1 MVEQWRQAEDIISQV
16 TVYSTEDNDP
26 VTIKTATQDVRCIGI
41 GTDAAV
47 FTIDTLPGYAF
58 KVYSDMAIEKK
69 MRRPTYMSVC
79 EGLTFSSLLRK
90 RRQVYCHKL

>member
-1 MVEQWRQAEDIISQV
+1 MVEQWRQADEIISQV

-26 VTIKTATQDVRCIGI
+26 VTIKTVSHDVRCIGI

-47 FTIDTLPGYAF
+47 FTLDTLPGYAF

-69 MRRPTYMSVC
+69 DAEADVYER
-79 EGLTFSSLLRK
+79 LRGSDFFHIITGK
-90 RRQVYCHKL
+90 VTSILS